1 MATLGSLGLIL
12 QLGLLSN
19 PASGATDTTR
29 VALAWDRSPH
39 RATTATTIR
48 LLRFDQLAVAPAAD
62 TVRRRGHAVQYS
74 DAYATRLAVHK
85 ALSWAMIPLFIGSG
99 YTGFVL
105 RSQTTNAPS
114 WVRSIHGPLAGATA
128 IVFAANTLTGT
139 LNLIESRKDPTD
151 RTKRLIHGAM
161 FLAAAGGFAYVIA
174 AGDNIHEYGRANHWH
189 RDVALASM
197 GVSVVSWAIMTF

>member
-1 MATLGSLGLIL
+1 MLGSLGLL
-12 QLGLLSN
+12 FQLVLAANG
-19 PASGATDTTR
+19 GAADTTR
-29 VALAWDRSPH
+29 SIGLPWDASPH
-39 RATTATTIR
+39 VRSTATVVR
-48 LLRFDQLAVAPAAD
+48 LLRFDELAHAPLAD

-74 DAYATRLAVHK
+74 DAYGTRLAIHK

-105 RSQTTNAPS
+105 RSQTTNAPD
-114 WVRSIHGPLAGATA
+114 WVRKLHGPLAGATA

-151 RTKRLIHGAM
+151 RTKRLLHGAM

-197 GVSVVSWAIMTF
+197 GVSVISWAIMTF

>member
-12 QLGLLSN
+12 QLVLWSNGAGL
-19 PASGATDTTR
+19 AADTTR
-29 VALAWDRSPH
+29 DAVLPWDRSPH
-39 RATTATTIR
+39 FPTTATTVR
-48 LLRFDQLAVAPAAD
+48 LLRFDELAIAPAD

-74 DAYATRLAVHK
+74 DAYATRLALHK

-114 WVRSIHGPLAGATA
+114 WVKSIHGPLAGATA

-151 RTKRLIHGAM
+151 RTKRFLHGAM